1 MTLLRILVDGC
12 LFESLISVLSGV
24 RPEIDP
30 RSLVT
35 MRIPNEKNARS
46 LLRPLKGPGSLP
58 LPPHPRLLRGK
69 GFLSFCLRFLLSQ
82 SSDIEE
88 VQRVLLS

>member
-58 LPPHPRLLRGK
+58 PPDPRLLRGK

>member
-58 LPPHPRLLRGK
+58 PHPRLLRGK